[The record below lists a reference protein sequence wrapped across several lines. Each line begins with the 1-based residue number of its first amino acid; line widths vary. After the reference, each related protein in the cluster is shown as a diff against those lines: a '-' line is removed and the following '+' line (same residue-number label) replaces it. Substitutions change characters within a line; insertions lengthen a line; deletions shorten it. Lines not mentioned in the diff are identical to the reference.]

1 MQRRAFLSGSILSLA
16 VTGCLSDRPR
26 RETASAAAPSE
37 TAGAAAPS
45 ETASAAAPT
54 ETAGATT
61 TASAATTTTTPATP
75 SDTATQTAEL
85 TPETILPPPGDG
97 WTRDRTDGADWRY
110 LGGTDG
116 IRGYY
121 TSPDGVAFQAVVMR
135 ARRTSPAQIA
145 RNWHCVGRWSV
156 AVAVREFV
164 VAASS
169 GTKQKRQTPDF
180 APWMSGTPHPGTD
193 DDARALLVR
202 SPVLSRETVASSAA
216 SCE

>member
-16 VTGCLSDRPR
+16 VPGCLSDRPR
-26 RETASAAAPSE
+26 RETAGAAAPSE
-37 TAGAAAPS
+37 TAGAAEPS
-45 ETASAAAPT
+45 

-61 TASAATTTTTPATP
+61 APAATTTTTPATP